1 MLLANKAAQQL
12 STLRPSYI
20 TFKIKIGMVPP
31 KSSFQI
37 TLLALPVVS
46 SAQLASFVQETVMS
60 AILSKVLSRLTD
72 YKSSP
77 LEFSKRWVSPKLG
90 IPLFP
95 RIFHLH
101 IRNPSP
107 LSVLDLHLSA
117 AQLSLEEWGTI
128 MSTYSKRIKSAEV
141 LLARR
146 SLKTELP

>member
-90 IPLFP
+90 IH
-95 RIFHLH
+95 RCQRCSHLLTK
-101 IRNPSP
+101 NPSQ
-107 LSVLDLHLSA
+107 LLELDLLHSA
-117 AQLSLEEWGTI
+117 ALHSWEEWDTI
-128 MSTYSKRIKSAEV
+128 TYIY
-141 LLARR
+141 LRR
-146 SLKTELP
+146 NK